1 VYLILKREEEI
12 MDYDLHYY
20 ISSLLQAVQSNDE
33 VWKKDAI
40 EICILNIEA
49 LLKDKKIRPNI
60 IDIKTIISSVN
71 RECELIVRQTGN
83 H

>member
-1 VYLILKREEEI
+1 